1 MYVSTALS
9 NHRYDSGTQISGVT
23 WQTVHD
29 NIVADAFYPKKSLS
43 ELLVLDQQALQKWC
57 LSSRHSTACG
67 D

>member
-1 MYVSTALS
+1 MYVSRALS

-43 ELLVLDQQALQKWC
+43 ELLVLDQQALQK
-57 LSSRHSTACG
+57 
-67 D
+67 